1 MYTNHREAYRQTF
14 YDAWQKYQK
23 QLPLETVEVLLV
35 EIILIHPEYHAL
47 LNDVTACLQQE
58 FAPEE
63 NPFMHMSLHVALREQ
78 IRANRPVGITALHQQ
93 LNTTHPDPHTIEHNM
108 MTCLAQLLW
117 QAQQTGEMP
126 NEKAYLEKLKTLTTL

>member
-23 QLPLETVEVLLV
+23 QIAMEPVEVLLV

-47 LNDVTACLQQE
+47 LNNLHACLIQE
-58 FAPEE
+58 FTPEE

-78 IRANRPVGITALHQQ
+78 IRSDRPAGITQLHQQ
-93 LNTTHPDPHTIEHNM
+93 HNLHIIDPHQLEHQM
-108 MTCLAQLLW
+108 MTCLAQVLW
-117 QAQQTGEMP
+117 EAQQTGIAPDEA
-126 NEKAYLEKLKTLTTL
+126 AYLMKLKNI